1 MTKITQRPFPLQKR
15 FAPLLESARIVTFDW
30 DLSAGVLL
38 LSRNAPAVLGLRSVR
53 QPSFTLANHA
63 HPADESAHRARVERA
78 IRLGGR
84 FSSTF
89 RYVRPTDRRVLTLES
104 HGLVERRAGKAWF
117 VRGFVL
123 DVTKRAIVERAL
135 HREREELQLV
145 LDAVPALIWYKDL
158 DNRILRCNKAVA
170 RSLGLETAEVEGRLV
185 DELYPG
191 EAHKYRADDREVIAS
206 GRPKLGI
213 VETIETTTGRR
224 WFETDKFP
232 KRDESGRVVG
242 IFVFSQDITE
252 RRRVEELRRRSE
264 RLQREFVA
272 HVSHEFRTPVSAIK
286 GFAET
291 LRKGGLLDKKN
302 RGAFVRI
309 IERHADRLGWL
320 IEDLLALSALD
331 AGEAKLKLE
340 PVALGVFLSDYVR
353 SVGSLT
359 RAGGLRVSI
368 SIPPGLVARVDRPR
382 LMQVVENLMG
392 NAIKYGHRGG
402 WIKVRARAK
411 GRWIE
416 VEIADNG
423 PGIPRAKLPRIFEP
437 FFKIVRKSAPGTG
450 LGLHIVKK
458 IVEAHG
464 GRVWAV
470 SAEGRGSSFFFTVR
484 AQPAS

>member
-320 IEDLLALSALD
+320 IEDLLAL
-331 AGEAKLKLE
+331 
-340 PVALGVFLSDYVR
+340 
-353 SVGSLT
+353 
-359 RAGGLRVSI
+359 
-368 SIPPGLVARVDRPR
+368 
-382 LMQVVENLMG
+382 
-392 NAIKYGHRGG
+392 
-402 WIKVRARAK
+402 
-411 GRWIE
+411 
-416 VEIADNG
+416 
-423 PGIPRAKLPRIFEP
+423 
-437 FFKIVRKSAPGTG
+437 
-450 LGLHIVKK
+450 
-458 IVEAHG
+458 
-464 GRVWAV
+464 
-470 SAEGRGSSFFFTVR
+470 
-484 AQPAS
+484 